1 MINLDRYI
9 TAWKER
15 QQGKTYKQIGL
26 IMGVTGERVRIMVNI
41 IKYKMKRRG
50 KKHWKILEI
59 LKLDE
64 FDKIA
69 KNNSS

>member
-26 IMGVTGERVRIMVNI
+26 IMGVTKERVRQMVNI
-41 IKYKMKRRG
+41 IDYKRKRNG
-50 KKHWKILEI
+50 KKHWKILE
-59 LKLDE
+59 LNV
-64 FDKIA
+64 FDKIG
-69 KNNSS
+69 KNNGS